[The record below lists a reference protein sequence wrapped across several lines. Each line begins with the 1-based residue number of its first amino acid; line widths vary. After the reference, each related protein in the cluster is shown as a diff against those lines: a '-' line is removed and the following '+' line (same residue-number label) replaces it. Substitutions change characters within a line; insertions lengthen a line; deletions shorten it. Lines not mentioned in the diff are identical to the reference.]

1 MNKLIKK
8 IIGKSNTSNKEGLY
22 SVIKNMSSREHKS
35 FIKNVIRESNRDQS
49 ELVERYNN
57 HFLKA

>member
-8 IIGKSNTSNKEGLY
+8 IIGKSNTSDKEGLY
-22 SVIKNMSSREHKS
+22 SVIKNMSSGEHKS

-49 ELVERYNN
+49 ALVERYNN
-57 HFLKA
+57 RFSKV